1 MIFFFFA
8 LHSSLSAQ
16 CHLVAVLLG
25 HFLFKSPVFSFET
38 CGVCV
43 CVQTSYHTLSHLT
56 VLLSAKYVWF
66 SPMGKQTASICTNLI
81 LKSLSS
87 PQAVEWPPITL
98 YVNPSFLQ
106 LQCISAKTTW
116 CYLILPFLHNI
127 HSFPLQ
133 QLTVSTIRDF
143 LSPNQS
149 SGPDQEWVNR
159 ANSSCLCV
167 SHH

>member
-1 MIFFFFA
+1 MIFF
-8 LHSSLSAQ
+8 LHSPLSTQ
-16 CHLVAVLLG
+16 CHLVAALLG
-25 HFLFKSPVFSFET
+25 HFLFKRSIFFLWNMW
-38 CGVCV
+38 CV
-43 CVQTSYHTLSHLT
+43 GANQPSYSVTPD

-66 SPMGKQTASICTNLI
+66 SPMGTQTASICTNLI
-81 LKSLSS
+81 LKGLSS
-87 PQAVEWPPITL
+87 PQAVERPSITL
-98 YVNPSFLQ
+98 YVNFSFLQ

-143 LSPNQS
+143 LSPNTS
-149 SGPDQEWVNR
+149 CGPDQEWVNR